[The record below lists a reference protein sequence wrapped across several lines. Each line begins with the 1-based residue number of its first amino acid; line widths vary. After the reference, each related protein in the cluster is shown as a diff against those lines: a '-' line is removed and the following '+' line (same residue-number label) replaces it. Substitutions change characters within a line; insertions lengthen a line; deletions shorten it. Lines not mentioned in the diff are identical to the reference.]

1 MKIVIELDHTDSAE
15 LISAVL
21 SAVSGVKKEVSG
33 PSNAASAVEIPAP
46 GPKIRQRRTADAPP
60 AETVTLEETEQK
72 PEDIGEVKE
81 EAPPTIEQIRGL
93 VAEKLK
99 AGHKEKVK
107 AWVSEYGAEG
117 VSTIPADKYADFMAK
132 LKTL

>member
-1 MKIVIELDHTDSAE
+1 MKIVIELDHTDTPE
-15 LISAVL
+15 LVAALL
-21 SAVSGVKKEVSG
+21 SAVSNYQKTGTAETSNTPPVVKAKGKGKQIV
-33 PSNAASAVEIPAP
+33 
-46 GPKIRQRRTADAPP
+46 DAPP
-60 AETVTLEETEQK
+60 AETVAAAEETEQK